1 MGTGRDRLRG
11 RCRRHELGK
20 EHERG
25 SGSAKKARPFRLVLP
40 QMGFGGAPLGDL
52 YTKITDAEAEAT
64 LLAAWN
70 AGIRYYDTA
79 PWYGRGQSEH
89 RIGRH
94 LYHRSR
100 RAIIVSTKIG
110 RAPGAGERGNLR
122 PRQVGRRP
130 LIRYSLGLQLRRH
143 HARLRG
149 QPPAAQYECHR
160 HPNHPLSTSG
170 TTGRSRWSPHTSRNW
185 RPAAIAP
192 CPN

>member
-1 MGTGRDRLRG
+1 
-11 RCRRHELGK
+11 
-20 EHERG
+20 
-25 SGSAKKARPFRLVLP
+25 
-40 QMGFGGAPLGDL
+40 MGFGGAPLGDL

-110 RAPGAGERGNLR
+110 RVLRAPANAATFDRGRWAGGLSFDIRWDYSYDGIMRAYEDSLQRLSMNAIDILIIHSRLLAPQDGAVGLR
-122 PRQVGRRP
+122 ILRATGDQRLSRP
-130 LIRYSLGLQLRRH
+130 VRIEKAHGLIGPL
-143 HARLRG
+143 A
-149 QPPAAQYECHR
+149 PA
-160 HPNHPLSTSG
+160 STS
-170 TTGRSRWSPHTSRNW
+170 S
-185 RPAAIAP
+185 A
-192 CPN
+192 